1 MKKYSLY
8 ILSALTLLVL
18 GCKEEFLDRPPLSNL
33 TAGTFF
39 NNDAELANST
49 TALYNI
55 VWFGANGHAMV
66 ALGDVRGGNFFP
78 PYGQPGWQQYG
89 EFAVSNTNGEL
100 RDSWASLFNVVG
112 QANVLIQ
119 NVNQFS
125 KPAVSETA
133 KRTAIAEARFM
144 RAVAYSYLV
153 QNWGPVP
160 IITDNL
166 KQAAD
171 TTLARNTVNS
181 VWEFVIRDM
190 RFAKDNLPVATVNGR
205 INKYSA
211 EGMLAR
217 FYLTRSGIVPNFD
230 NNSFGK
236 HARNQTDLD
245 SAKYYANDVI
255 VNGPFKLMENFGDL
269 FLTKNNNNTEQLFG
283 LQWVPLR
290 EPWGVGNQFQSQ
302 FAVNSTITGGTDG
315 WGGAHGATIDY
326 LEKLDPA
333 DSIRR
338 RATFMFPGDHYP
350 ELNKKGGGWKQP
362 IPSAADWNNWANFK
376 KYIVGTPDDN
386 EGKGQVQ
393 ATGNNT
399 YMQRLSDVYLIYAE
413 AALGNSESTT
423 DATALDYFNRVRSRA
438 GLPTLTEI
446 TYDAIMYERRFE
458 FALEGDAWYTI
469 ARLYYYDPEKALAY
483 INSQKKGVYK
493 LEIKEGTGIPG
504 KKREFLLTERQL
516 FPVNASRATIFLPI
530 PDFELAQAPNLA
542 KPPVDYEFK

>member
-8 ILSALTLLVL
+8 ILSALTIWVL

-190 RFAKDNLPVATVNGR
+190 RFAKDNLPVVTVNGR
-205 INKYSA
+205 VNKYSA

-230 NNSFGK
+230 NATFGK
-236 HARNQTDLD
+236 HARNQADLD

-255 VNGPFKLMENFGDL
+255 VNGPFKLMENYGDL
-269 FLTKNNNNTEQLFG
+269 FLTKNNNNSEQLFG

-362 IPSAADWNNWANFK
+362 IPTANDWNNWANFK

-423 DATALDYFNRVRSRA
+423 DATALEYFNRVRSRA
-438 GLPTLTEI
+438 GLPVLNEI
-446 TYDAIMYERRFE
+446 TMDAIMYERRFE
-458 FALEGDAWYTI
+458 FALEGDSWYTI
-469 ARLYYYDPEKALAY
+469 ARMYYYDPEKALAF
-483 INSQKKGVYK
+483 INSQKKGIYK
-493 LEIKEGTGIPG
+493 LEIKEGTGTPG

-516 FPVNASRATIFLPI
+516 FPVNASRATVFLPI

-542 KPPVDYEFK
+542 KPPVEYKFE

>member
-8 ILSALTLLVL
+8 ILSALTLLVV
-18 GCKEEFLDRPPLSNL
+18 GCKEEFLDQPPLSNL

-78 PYGQPGWQQYG
+78 PYGQAGWQQYG

-190 RFAKDNLPVATVNGR
+190 RFAKDNLPVTTVNGR
-205 INKYSA
+205 VNKYSA

-230 NNSFGK
+230 NASFGK

-269 FLTKNNNNTEQLFG
+269 FLTKNNNNSEQLFG

-326 LEKLDPA
+326 LEKLEPA

-386 EGKGQVQ
+386 DGKGQVQ

-423 DATALDYFNRVRSRA
+423 DATALEYFNRVRTRA
-438 GLPTLTEI
+438 GLSTLTEI

-542 KPPVDYEFK
+542 KPPVDYIFE